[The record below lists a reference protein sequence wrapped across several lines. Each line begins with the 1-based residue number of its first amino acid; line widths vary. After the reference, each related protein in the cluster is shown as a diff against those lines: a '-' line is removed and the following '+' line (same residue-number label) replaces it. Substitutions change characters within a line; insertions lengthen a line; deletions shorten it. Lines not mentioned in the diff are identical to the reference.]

1 MGRLNQTISRCGEKA
16 AEKAE
21 IAAIEYLWYRD
32 NTLNAI
38 MISITALR
46 LISGL
51 VLVLVS

>member
-21 IAAIEYLWYRD
+21 IATIEYLWFRD